1 MMVTIKLLLSEALID
16 FVQMFIG
23 LAGGL
28 AVGGGFVAF
37 LVVLDIIP
45 RLVQL
50 TKTYGAIHKY
60 EGAVVIGVMAWSA
73 ADFFNWQLKLSPLS
87 SGVFGLLAGCFVGM
101 LAAALTEV
109 INVLPIMAK
118 RLGMDGYMIWLLTA
132 MVLGKVMGSLFEWLL
147 Y

>member
-1 MMVTIKLLLSEALID
+1 MIHLQSEFIMALVEVI
-16 FVQMFIG
+16 IG

-50 TKTYGAIHKY
+50 SKSYDSIHLY
-60 EGAVVIGVMAWSA
+60 EGAVVIGVMVWSTM
-73 ADFFNWQLKLSPLS
+73 DFFNLELKLSPIVV
-87 SGVFGLLAGCFVGM
+87 GYVGLMAGCFIGM

-118 RLGMDGYMIWLLTA
+118 RLGMDGYLMWLLVA
-132 MVLGKVMGSLFEWLL
+132 MILGKVLGSLFEWLM

>member
-1 MMVTIKLLLSEALID
+1 MTNLLFEVTLAFLQVI
-16 FVQMFIG
+16 IG

-50 TKTYGAIHKY
+50 SKSYDSIHLY
-60 EGAVVIGVMAWSA
+60 EGAIVVGVMVWSIV
-73 ADFFNWQLKLSPLS
+73 DFFNWQLKLSPMITMF
-87 SGVFGLLAGCFVGM
+87 VGLLAGCFVGM

-118 RLGMDGYMIWLLTA
+118 RLGIDGYMMWLLTA
-132 MVLGKVMGSLFEWLL
+132 MVLGKVIGSLFEWLI

>member
-1 MMVTIKLLLSEALID
+1 MTKILSEAALVITEM
-16 FVQMFIG
+16 VIG

-50 TKTYGAIHKY
+50 TKSFESIHIFEGAIVM
-60 EGAVVIGVMAWSA
+60 GVIVWSTM
-73 ADFFNWQLKLSPLS
+73 DFFNWQFRFSPIS
-87 SGVFGLLAGCFVGM
+87 TAYIGLFAGCFVGM

-118 RLGMDGYMIWLLTA
+118 RMGMDGYMMWLLTA
-132 MVLGKVMGSLFEWLL
+132 MILGKVVGSLFEWLI

>member
-1 MMVTIKLLLSEALID
+1 MTSLLSEVTFAIIEAI
-16 FVQMFIG
+16 IG

-50 TKTYGAIHKY
+50 SKSYNSIHLY
-60 EGAVVIGVMAWSA
+60 EGAVVTGVMVWSTM
-73 ADFFNWQLKLSPLS
+73 DFFSLQLKLSPICT
-87 SGVFGLLAGCFVGM
+87 GYVGLLAGCFVGM

-118 RLGMDGYMIWLLTA
+118 RLGMDGYMMWLLTA
-132 MVLGKVMGSLFEWLL
+132 MILGKVLGSLFEWLV

>member
-1 MMVTIKLLLSEALID
+1 MIHLQSEFIMALVEVI
-16 FVQMFIG
+16 IG

-50 TKTYGAIHKY
+50 SKSYDSIHLY
-60 EGAVVIGVMAWSA
+60 EGAVVTGVMVWSTM
-73 ADFFNWQLKLSPLS
+73 DFFNLELKLSPIVV
-87 SGVFGLLAGCFVGM
+87 GYVGLMAGCFIGM

-118 RLGMDGYMIWLLTA
+118 RLGMDGYLMWLLVA
-132 MVLGKVMGSLFEWLL
+132 MILGKVLGSLFEWLM

>member
-1 MMVTIKLLLSEALID
+1 MTSLLSEVTFAIIEAI
-16 FVQMFIG
+16 IG

-50 TKTYGAIHKY
+50 SKSYNSIHLY
-60 EGAVVIGVMAWSA
+60 EGAVVTGVMVWSTM
-73 ADFFNWQLKLSPLS
+73 DFFSLQLKLSPICT
-87 SGVFGLLAGCFVGM
+87 GYVGLLAGCFVGM

-118 RLGMDGYMIWLLTA
+118 RLGMDGYMMWLLIA
-132 MVLGKVMGSLFEWLL
+132 MILGKVLGSLFEWLV

>member
-1 MMVTIKLLLSEALID
+1 MTNLLSDVAFALIEII
-16 FVQMFIG
+16 IG

-45 RLVQL
+45 RLVHL
-50 TKTYGAIHKY
+50 SKSYNSIHLY
-60 EGAVVIGVMAWSA
+60 EGAVVTGVMVWSTM
-73 ADFFNWQLKLSPLS
+73 DFFNWQLKLSPICT
-87 SGVFGLLAGCFVGM
+87 GYVGLMAGCFVGM

-118 RLGMDGYMIWLLTA
+118 RLGMDGYIMWLLTA
-132 MVLGKVMGSLFEWLL
+132 MILGKVLGSLFEWLVF
-147 Y
+147 

>member
-1 MMVTIKLLLSEALID
+1 MTNLLSNVSFAFIEAI
-16 FVQMFIG
+16 IG

-50 TKTYGAIHKY
+50 SKSYNSIHLY
-60 EGAVVIGVMAWSA
+60 EGAVVTGVMVWSTV
-73 ADFFNWQLKLSPLS
+73 DFFNWQLKLSPLITAY
-87 SGVFGLLAGCFVGM
+87 FGLFAGCFVGM

-118 RLGMDGYMIWLLTA
+118 RLGMDGYMVLLLTA
-132 MVLGKVMGSLFEWLL
+132 MILGKVFGSLFEWLM